1 MAKVIESIAKFGPF
15 KTWILTP
22 ASSVWIQLV
31 SSTGFFITGIFLI
44 FNLLNCV
51 GKLSKI
57 PWNFFEMVFCIAMAF
72 FYFTCGLD
80 LFVKGSRFMG
90 IVTKCYFPN
99 IDYYLTFGTAG
110 FCFFGLVIY
119 GIDGILKLGKLKKWC

>member
-1 MAKVIESIAKFGPF
+1 MG

-22 ASSVWIQLV
+22 ASSVWIELV
-31 SSTGFFITGIFLI
+31 SSTGFFITGIFLL
-44 FNLLNCV
+44 FNLVNCV
-51 GKLSKI
+51 GKFSKI
-57 PWNFFEMVFCIAMAF
+57 PWNFIEMVFCIAMAF

-80 LFVKGSRFMG
+80 LFVKGSRFKG

-110 FCFFGLVIY
+110 LCFFGVV
-119 GIDGILKLGKLKKWC
+119 